1 MGSRAVQREGRC
13 GVRYALARSPHAGA
27 GFTIIDVL
35 VSIAVIAV
43 LVGLLLPSLA
53 GVREATRKVICS
65 SNIRQSGLA
74 LQMFAGDHRDDLP
87 QSVFAKS
94 TPATSNPERM
104 IMLRLGESLHD
115 WDGLGVLHH
124 QDYMPGPGVYYCPSH
139 TGTNPM
145 PHAADA
151 WTREYTPVIGNYQYR
166 GAFVLGQTLNL
177 RRLDPF
183 VGLVT
188 DGLASISDYNHRV
201 GANVLNADLAV
212 FWFQDDGRVRQMLP
226 DKVEDSGAG
235 DKVLRAWTQIDRAQS
250 GSEVSAM
257 GPGPG

>member
-1 MGSRAVQREGRC
+1 MRF
-13 GVRYALARSPHAGA
+13 ALARNPRAGA
-27 GFTIIDVL
+27 GFTIVDVL

-53 GVREATRKVICS
+53 GVREATRKVVCS

-94 TPATSNPERM
+94 TPAASNPERM
-104 IMLRLGESLHD
+104 IMLRLGESTQD

-124 QDYMPGPGVYYCPSH
+124 QDYLPGPGVYYCPSH
-139 TGTNPM
+139 TGMNPM
-145 PHAADA
+145 PQAGDA

-166 GAFVLGQTLNL
+166 GAFTPGQAMNL

-188 DGLASISDYNHRV
+188 DGLASISDYNHQV

-212 FWFQDDGRVRQMLP
+212 FWFQDNGAVRQMLP
-226 DKVEDSGAG
+226 DKVEDEGAG
-235 DKVLRAWTQIDRAQS
+235 ARVLRAWTQIDRAGT
-250 GSEVSAM
+250 GSEVMALGN
-257 GPGPG
+257 GPG